1 MEMTSGYLF
10 YMNKQTGEQQND
22 NPQFLEI
29 MKTVREKH
37 KTIKYIT
44 YRCATKIW
52 FLKQSFY
59 SKHWLKLWILLS
71 MKSMQI
77 NPLIHAN

>member
-1 MEMTSGYLF
+1 MYDQSETTSGYLL
-10 YMNKQTGEQQND
+10 YVNKKTGDQQND

-29 MKTVREKH
+29 VKVMREKH
-37 KTIKYIT
+37 KSIKYLA

-59 SKHWLKLWILLS
+59 SKFHWKYVVHS
-71 MKSMQI
+71 VKSSKY
-77 NPLIHAN
+77 

>member
-1 MEMTSGYLF
+1 MFDQKETASGYLF
-10 YMNKQTGEQQND
+10 YVDRQTGIQQTD
-22 NPQFLEI
+22 NPQLQEVMQVI
-29 MKTVREKH
+29 HDKH

-59 SKHWLKLWILLS
+59 SE
-71 MKSMQI
+71 
-77 NPLIHAN
+77 

>member
-1 MEMTSGYLF
+1 MAVKSSIMFEQKETASGYLF
-10 YMNKQTGEQQND
+10 YVNKQTGEQQND

-29 MKTVREKH
+29 MQVVREKH
-37 KTIKYIT
+37 KSIKYVT

-59 SKHWLKLWILLS
+59 SK
-71 MKSMQI
+71 
-77 NPLIHAN
+77 